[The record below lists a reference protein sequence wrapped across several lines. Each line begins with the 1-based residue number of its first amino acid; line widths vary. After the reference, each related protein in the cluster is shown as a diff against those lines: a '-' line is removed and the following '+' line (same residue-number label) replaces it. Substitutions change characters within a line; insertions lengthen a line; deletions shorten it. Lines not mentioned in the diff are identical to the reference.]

1 MPVRTATIDDLAEVA
16 RLFDAY
22 RVFYRQPSDPAAAE
36 RFLRERF
43 ARGDS
48 VVFVAPGAIGQ
59 LLGFTQL
66 YPSLS
71 SVSMA
76 RIFVLNDLFVDP
88 GARRGGVGRSLLAAA
103 HAYARSQGA
112 VRVSLETAVDNHPAQ
127 RLYEA
132 IGYERDT
139 AFLRYHWRVGRAASA
154 SNPAATSSTP
164 RPGSGTKP
172 SRR

>member
-1 MPVRTATIDDLAEVA
+1 VEVRAAVPADLPELG

-22 RVFYRQPSDPAAAE
+22 RVFYRQPSDPPAAE

-48 VVFVAPGAIGQ
+48 HVFVAPAGAG
-59 LLGFTQL
+59 LAGFVQL

-88 GARRGGVGRSLLAAA
+88 SARRGGVGRALLEAA
-103 HAYARSQGA
+103 HAFARSQGA
-112 VRVSLETAVDNHPAQ
+112 VRVSLETAVDNHAAQ
-127 RLYEA
+127 RLYESL
-132 IGYERDT
+132 GYARDA
-139 AFLRYHWRVGRAASA
+139 AFHRYHWRISP
-154 SNPAATSSTP
+154 PAGVT
-164 RPGSGTKP
+164 
-172 SRR
+172 

>member
-1 MPVRTATIDDLAEVA
+1 MHVRAATESDLPELA

-22 RVFYRQPSDPAAAE
+22 RVFYRQPADRGAAE

-48 VVFVAPGAIGQ
+48 FVFVAERDGAR
-59 LLGFTQL
+59 LAGFTQL

-71 SVSMA
+71 SVSLA

-88 GARRGGVGRSLLAAA
+88 DVRRGGVGRALLAAA
-103 HAYARSQGA
+103 HDFAKGQGA
-112 VRVSLETAVDNHPAQ
+112 VRVSLETARDNTTAQ

-132 IGYERDT
+132 VGYERD
-139 AFLRYHWRVGRAASA
+139 AVFHRYHWRIA
-154 SNPAATSSTP
+154 
-164 RPGSGTKP
+164 
-172 SRR
+172 